1 MDETRTVDGTR
12 RGGISLRSLSRGDV
26 LEALA
31 FVIGVN
37 VVGGLPAVL
46 GGPDS
51 AWFES
56 LEKPAYYPPEL
67 AFPVVWTLLFFL
79 MGLALWLVWRS
90 SRDGRR
96 LAFGLFAVQMAF
108 NVAWTP
114 VFFQLEEVAV
124 ALVVIVVLWVLL
136 VATIAAFRRVDRR
149 AAALLLPYLA
159 WVTFAAVLNYGIWRL
174 NA

>member
-1 MDETRTVDGTR
+1 MEGTHR
-12 RGGISLRSLSRGDV
+12 SGISLRSLSRGDV

-37 VVGGLPAVL
+37 VLGGLPAVL

-51 AWFES
+51 AWFRS
-56 LEKPAYYPPEL
+56 LEKPAYYPPEI
-67 AFPVVWTLLFFL
+67 AFPVVWTLLFTL

-96 LAFGLFAVQMAF
+96 LALGLFAVQLAF

-114 VFFQLEEVAV
+114 VFFRLEEVAA
-124 ALVVIVVLWVLL
+124 ALVVIVALWVLL
-136 VATIAAFRRVDRR
+136 VATIAAFRRVNRR
-149 AAALLLPYLA
+149 AAALLVPYLA
-159 WVTFAAVLNYGIWRL
+159 WVTFAALLNYGIWRL